1 MIDFEL
7 TDGDKEVVSLA
18 RRQAVGYQKR
28 AKSIDRTMEFD
39 RPDFAAQFA
48 FEGEDDIVH
57 VRDFAQ
63 ARADDLS
70 SLTLI
75 EPLIYLEESYGFKP
89 LYWQGQNADAMNV
102 SLSGKLIEKVGTPE
116 QVAAFSDLY
125 LAWGMSE
132 PNGGSDPK
140 SLRTV
145 AQYDAA
151 TDEWVINGEKI
162 FSSNATHADGILVM
176 CRAIGPKGDEGIS
189 LFVVTKDMPGYGV
202 GPQMDKLG
210 LRNWDTVATFFMDVR
225 VPALNRLEGNL
236 KDALSIFNGTRAL
249 IAGQA
254 LGYARVALDLV
265 RERFAEG
272 GRTLN
277 YAGSLSTRSALE
289 DRILRME
296 ALWDATY
303 LTMLHAKWHEQAHGA
318 DKFYPSLAKCKAGL
332 MVRKLVNE
340 CMEILGPGSTSESLP
355 VEQALRDARI
365 LDIYEG
371 PNETQRLLMARTLL
385 NYSARDLN

>member
-7 TDGDKEVVSLA
+7 TEGDKEVIGVA
-18 RRQAVGYQKR
+18 RRQAELSQKR
-28 AKSIDRTMEFD
+28 AKGIDRTMEFD
-39 RPDFAAQFA
+39 QPDFARQFA
-48 FEGEDDIVH
+48 FDDDDEIVH
-57 VRDFAQ
+57 VRELAER
-63 ARADDLS
+63 RADDLS
-70 SLTLI
+70 GLTLI

-89 LYWQGQNADAMNV
+89 LFWKGQNADAMNV

-116 QVAAFSDLY
+116 QIEAFSDLY

-132 PNGGSDPK
+132 PNGGSDPA
-140 SLRTV
+140 SMRTI
-145 AQYDAA
+145 ATYDAA

-176 CRAIGPKGDEGIS
+176 CRAVGPQGDEGIS
-189 LFVVTKDMPGYGV
+189 LFVVTKGMAGYGV

-225 VPALNRLEGNL
+225 VPARNRLQGNL

-249 IAGQA
+249 IAAQA

-265 RERFAEG
+265 RDKYAEQVKAIDYSG
-272 GRTLN
+272 PL
-277 YAGSLSTRSALE
+277 ASRSAIE
-289 DRILRME
+289 DRIIRME

-303 LTMLHAKWHEQAHGA
+303 LTMLHAKWHEQAVGA
-318 DKFYPSLAKCKAGL
+318 GKFYPSLAKCKAGI
-332 MVRKLVNE
+332 MVRKLIAD
-340 CMEILGPGSTSESLP
+340 CMDILGPESASEALP

-371 PNETQRLLMARTLL
+371 PNEAQRLLLGRTLL
-385 NYSARDLN
+385 NYSAKELN

>member
-7 TDGDKEVVSLA
+7 TDGDKEVIALA
-18 RRQAVGYQKR
+18 RRQAIGYQQR
-28 AKSIDRTMEFD
+28 AKGIDRTMEFD
-39 RPDFAAQFA
+39 RPDFAEQFA
-48 FEGEDDIVH
+48 FAGQEDIVH

-63 ARADDLS
+63 ERADDLS
-70 SLTLI
+70 GLTII

-89 LYWQGQNADAMNV
+89 LFWQGDNADAMNV

-116 QVAAFSDLY
+116 QVEAFQPLY

-132 PNGGSDPK
+132 PNGGSDPA
-140 SLRTV
+140 SMRTV
-145 AQYDAA
+145 ATYDAA

-176 CRAIGPKGDEGIS
+176 CRAVGPDGDEGIS
-189 LFVVTKDMPGYGV
+189 LFVVTKGMPGYGV

-225 VPALNRLEGNL
+225 VPALNRLQGNL

-265 RERFAEG
+265 REKYAEG
-272 GRTLN
+272 GKALN
-277 YAGSLSTRSALE
+277 YAGSLASRSAIE
-289 DRILRME
+289 DRILGME

-303 LTMLHAKWHEQAHGA
+303 LTMLHAKWHEQARGPG
-318 DKFYPSLAKCKAGL
+318 KFYPSLAKCKAGL
-332 MVRKLVNE
+332 MVRKLIND
-340 CMEILGPGSTSESLP
+340 CMDILGPESASEKLP

-371 PNETQRLLMARTLL
+371 PNEAQRLLMARTLL
-385 NYSARDLN
+385 NYSAKELN